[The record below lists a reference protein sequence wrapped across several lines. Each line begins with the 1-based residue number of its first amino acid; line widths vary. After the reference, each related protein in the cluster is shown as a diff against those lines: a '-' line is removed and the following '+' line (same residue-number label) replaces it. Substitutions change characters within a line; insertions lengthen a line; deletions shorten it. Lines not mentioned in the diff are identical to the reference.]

1 MVIVIANLF
10 LKGTYMYYNNK
21 NPFGRDSYSAL
32 MIKDAR
38 RDFSRFH
45 LGILFYIIS
54 AYVISLI
61 VDVVILIFAG
71 DVYET
76 LINNVYYQWIMG
88 VLPMYAVGLPILFF
102 TVRKMPK
109 TTLQK
114 SKLSAT
120 EFIIIFLIAQTLMA
134 VGNTIGTTLNGFFG
148 SIKGEEIT
156 NSTSEL
162 IENSPIWLTVVIAVI
177 IGPII
182 EEFIFRKLM
191 LDRLSRYGAAIAI
204 IVSGVS
210 FGLFHGNFYQFFYAA
225 LLGMLLAF
233 VTIKTGNW
241 LYSVLLHVI
250 INFFGSV
257 VALPFVDMIEE
268 FSAGLEALEAGAD
281 IDARLFINSAMGVI
295 SYSVIQYAMI
305 IAGAI
310 LLSIAVKNKWYKLKS
325 SAKVNIPKEEVAS
338 AVIFN
343 LGTMLYLGVSIIL
356 FALSVILG

>member
-1 MVIVIANLF
+1 
-10 LKGTYMYYNNK
+10 MYYDNK
-21 NPFGRDSYSAL
+21 NPFRMDSYRAL

-45 LGILFYIIS
+45 LGILYYILS
-54 AYVISLI
+54 AYAVSLA
-61 VDVVILIFAG
+61 VDILLLIFAADSYDAFTG
-71 DVYET
+71 NIYF
-76 LINNVYYQWIMG
+76 QWIMG
-88 VLPMYAVGLPILFF
+88 VLPMYAVGLPLLFL
-102 TVRKMPK
+102 TVCRMPK
-109 TTLQK
+109 AHLPK
-114 SKLSAT
+114 SKLSAG
-120 EFIIIFLIAQTLMA
+120 EFFIIFLIAQTLMS
-134 VGNTIGTTLNGFFG
+134 VGNAIGNTLNGVFG
-148 SIKGEEIT
+148 AIKGDEIT

-191 LDRLSRYGAAIAI
+191 IDRLSRYGAPVAI

-241 LYSVLLHVI
+241 LYSVILHVI

-257 VALPFVDMIEE
+257 VALPFVKMAEE
-268 FSAGLEALEAGAD
+268 FTAGLEALESGAELN
-281 IDARLFINSAMGVI
+281 ARSFLFSAMGVI

-305 IAGAI
+305 IAGAFFLVHAI
-310 LLSIAVKNKWYKLKS
+310 RNRRYRLKS
-325 SAKVNIPKEEVAS
+325 SAEVNIPKEDIAS
-338 AVIFN
+338 AVIMN
-343 LGTMLYLGVSIIL
+343 VGTLLYLAVSIIL

>member
-1 MVIVIANLF
+1 
-10 LKGTYMYYNNK
+10 MYYDNQ
-21 NPFGRDSYSAL
+21 NPFGRDSYRSL

-45 LGILFYIIS
+45 FGILLYVVS
-54 AYVISLI
+54 AYAISLI
-61 VDVVILIFAG
+61 VDVLILIFAG
-71 DVYET
+71 DSYES
-76 LINNVYYQWIMG
+76 IMNNIYFQWIMG
-88 VLPMYAVGLPILFF
+88 VLPMYAIGLPLLFM

-109 TTLQK
+109 TTLEK
-114 SKLSAT
+114 SKLSVI
-120 EFIIIFLIAQTLMA
+120 EFIIIFLIAQALMS
-134 VGNTIGTTLNGFFG
+134 VGNAIGTSLNGFFG
-148 SIKGEEIT
+148 AIKGDEIT

-162 IENSPIWLTVVIAVI
+162 IENSPIWLTVIIAVI

-191 LDRLSRYGAAIAI
+191 IDRLSRYGAVITI

-257 VALPFVDMIEE
+257 VALPFLKMAEE
-268 FSAGLEALEAGAD
+268 FSKGLEALESGAE
-281 IDARLFINSAMGVI
+281 IDARVFLNSAMGII
-295 SYSVIQYAMI
+295 SYSAIQYAMI
-305 IAGAI
+305 IAGAV
-310 LLSIAVKNKWYKLKS
+310 LLSIAIKNKWYGLKS
-325 SAKVNIPKEEVAS
+325 SAKVNIPKEDVAS
-338 AVIFN
+338 AVILN
-343 LGTMLYLGVSIIL
+343 VGTMLYLGVSIIL
-356 FALSVILG
+356 FALSILLG